1 MAQAPYDE
9 ADTLDLMRA
18 DAGFALGAVTHDSP
32 EVPNAEQGLHVL
44 RPTAGVEVEVP
55 PDAADLGGALHF
67 HLD

>member
-18 DAGFALGAVTHDSP
+18 DADQVELVAVIASAGPRSQPDAAESADLA
-32 EVPNAEQGLHVL
+32 VPS
-44 RPTAGVEVEVP
+44 
-55 PDAADLGGALHF
+55 DAADLGGALHF

>member
-18 DAGFALGAVTHDSP
+18 NADQVELVAVLASAEPSPQPGTSQPAGLA
-32 EVPNAEQGLHVL
+32 
-44 RPTAGVEVEVP
+44 VP